1 MSFSEAS
8 LLKKI
13 NELNNTQQSVQSVSL
28 WLIHHRKHSRTIV
41 KIWLKELINSTKSE
55 RKLTFI
61 YLANDMLQNSRKKG
75 YEYMTEFAT
84 VLVDAI
90 ENTAKYSDEKVRF
103 TLERILNI
111 WKDRKIYPDEK
122 IEELKKILHTTKA
135 TEILNSPP
143 IADEDE
149 EKKNDGAK
157 KSTSKLTITKLNNK
171 HKLDDNNEASLTKKK
186 FITDGPTITNETS
199 INSSKLDPNNPKAS
213 SFSLREE
220 VAKELAQGGSSI
232 QPPDSNELVNL
243 LQDLEKSA
251 SSDAVVREKIAE
263 LPPKLSD
270 MNEIQNVKD
279 KSEALELS
287 KTVADAIILLDNYN
301 GRLAQESVSRKQ
313 TALLLAAFIRQ
324 QNNEMENDE
333 KLLEDWRKKFKQVEN
348 VKQELQTH
356 LESLPDLR
364 SIEEIALITPLP
376 SAGDLFSS

>member
-28 WLIHHRKHSRTIV
+28 WLIHHRKHSQTIV
-41 KIWLKELINSTKSE
+41 KIWLKELVNSTKSE

-75 YEYMTEFAT
+75 YEYMTEFSA
-84 VLVDAI
+84 VLGDAI

-143 IADEDE
+143 IADEVE
-149 EKKNDGAK
+149 EKKTETAK
-157 KSTSKLTITKLNNK
+157 KSISKITVTKLNNK
-171 HKLDDNNEASLTKKK
+171 HKLEDNKSDAMKKK
-186 FITDGPTITNETS
+186 FATDGTAISNDTL
-199 INSSKLDPNNPKAS
+199 SKIDPNNPKTQ
-213 SFSLREE
+213 FSLREE
-220 VAKELAQGGSSI
+220 VAKELAQSGNSI

-263 LPPKLSD
+263 LPPKLCD

-287 KTVADAIILLDNYN
+287 KTMTDALALLDNYN
-301 GRLAQESVSRKQ
+301 ARLSQESISRKQ

-324 QNNEMENDE
+324 QNNEIENDE
-333 KLLEDWRKKFKQVEN
+333 KLLEDWKKKLKQVEN

-364 SIEEIALITPLP
+364 SIEEIASITPLP